1 MSEIKAA
8 NTAFDSAISAE
19 KEVQLAKQQA
29 ELITGEAQLQEF
41 SNALTKQQENIQ
53 AAHKDTQSEPPKDS
67 AELSDIR
74 RRLSADGAI
83 SPEEALKWI
92 LEMEGEKWEAFL
104 QWQPNPNL
112 ALPKQLQELSKLYLS
127 LLEAALKYAEGE
139 NLTRQLERLDALL
152 AQKLTLIMDENL
164 KSLASLLKES
174 GQSTAL
180 DSVRASLYR
189 QTAGRTISPQAAH
202 ALFTRR
208 QQAGGRSMPAFGSS
222 VNESARFQNAY
233 DTRENSWKEQSRQ
246 KNAIIN
252 NFQKDSAM
260 EGMTY
265 HPTKKQ
271 NARHQQAYHLR
282 QNSGE
287 EQARQSGEGI
297 GSSRNSRRSAPQEGM
312 IYQPAGKQGVRFG
325 QACHTQQNSWKE
337 QIRQRNEVISNSWKG
352 IAENTFKQGSSNFCC
367 GRELEKANRFAS
379 HLDGSGNLFKNPG
392 ITARNEEVTGLLAAV
407 MSIKGQ
413 VYAKESKQG
422 TSIALALE
430 RAIEKITLQYLN
442 RKGAS
447 NVYYHTL
454 SAYKQTQ
461 NAQKA
466 IEKGQEYAYR
476 QFQKKQGDPAYQK
489 SPHYSKESG
498 FFRAMTKNISPE
510 KGFALGSSIL
520 QKDWQNFLTIIRNRQ
535 DPYSSRAD
543 IYSPW
548 GMLADTKT
556 HLPDSGGT
564 VGKILL
570 GAAVLAILCAL
581 AIACFRLI

>member
-41 SNALTKQQENIQ
+41 SNALTKQQENIP

-208 QQAGGRSMPAFGSS
+208 QQAGGRT
-222 VNESARFQNAY
+222 N
-233 DTRENSWKEQSRQ
+233 
-246 KNAIIN
+246 
-252 NFQKDSAM
+252 
-260 EGMTY
+260 
-265 HPTKKQ
+265 
-271 NARHQQAYHLR
+271 
-282 QNSGE
+282 
-287 EQARQSGEGI
+287 
-297 GSSRNSRRSAPQEGM
+297 
-312 IYQPAGKQGVRFG
+312 
-325 QACHTQQNSWKE
+325 C
-337 QIRQRNEVISNSWKG
+337 
-352 IAENTFKQGSSNFCC
+352 
-367 GRELEKANRFAS
+367 
-379 HLDGSGNLFKNPG
+379 
-392 ITARNEEVTGLLAAV
+392 
-407 MSIKGQ
+407 
-413 VYAKESKQG
+413 AK
-422 TSIALALE
+422 
-430 RAIEKITLQYLN
+430 Y
-442 RKGAS
+442 
-447 NVYYHTL
+447 
-454 SAYKQTQ
+454 
-461 NAQKA
+461 
-466 IEKGQEYAYR
+466 
-476 QFQKKQGDPAYQK
+476 
-489 SPHYSKESG
+489 
-498 FFRAMTKNISPE
+498 
-510 KGFALGSSIL
+510 
-520 QKDWQNFLTIIRNRQ
+520 
-535 DPYSSRAD
+535 
-543 IYSPW
+543 
-548 GMLADTKT
+548 
-556 HLPDSGGT
+556 
-564 VGKILL
+564 
-570 GAAVLAILCAL
+570 
-581 AIACFRLI
+581 